1 MYTRR
6 QFIGIGAATVGTM
19 ALRPFGAL
27 PVMAQS
33 GPDYR
38 ALVCVFLFGG
48 NDTNNT
54 IVPMDDAN
62 FKAYTSIRG
71 ALALPATSLT
81 QPVNSVSGA
90 PYAFHGKLAE
100 LASLFGSKEMAV
112 V

>member
-1 MYTRR
+1 MFSRR
-6 QFIGIGAATVGTM
+6 GFIRIGAASVGTM
-19 ALRPFGAL
+19 ALRPFGLL
-27 PVMAQS
+27 PGLAQS

-71 ALALPATSLT
+71 QLALTANDLT
-81 QPVNSVSGA
+81 PVVHSVSGA
-90 PYAFHGKLAE
+90 PYAFHGKLTE
-100 LASLFGSKEMAV
+100 LA
-112 V
+112 